1 MTDDIGAASDPD
13 GIGATG
19 PDDTGVSGLDGI
31 RAAGPDHI
39 EVAGPD
45 RIRAVG
51 PDRIGAA
58 GPDHIGVSG
67 LDGIEAASPDPI
79 RAASPDHIDVSNRR
93 HLTVG
98 EVVGIARIAFGG
110 RVPEVR
116 EPGLFASAVHRPR
129 ARMFGTA
136 AYTDLYEQAAALLHG
151 LATNHPLVDG
161 NKRTAWLAAATFLAV
176 NGVDLAG
183 ADQDRAYD
191 LVIDVASGA
200 EGDVAVIAEAL
211 RGLAGQPV

>member
-1 MTDDIGAASDPD
+1 MT
-13 GIGATG
+13 ATG
-19 PDDTGVSGLDGI
+19 PDDTGPTD
-31 RAAGPDHI
+31 
-39 EVAGPD
+39 
-45 RIRAVG
+45 
-51 PDRIGAA
+51 
-58 GPDHIGVSG
+58 
-67 LDGIEAASPDPI
+67 
-79 RAASPDHIDVSNRR
+79 RR

-98 EVVGIARIAFGG
+98 DVVGIARIAFGG

-136 AYTDLYEQAAALLHG
+136 AYTDLYEQAAALLHA

-161 NKRTAWLAAATFLAV
+161 NKRTAWLAAAAFLAV

-183 ADQDRAYD
+183 VDQDRAYD
-191 LVIDVASGA
+191 LVIDVASGE
-200 EGDVAVIAEAL
+200 EGDVGVIAEAL